1 MVLIEAFLLFIS
13 KKGQTL
19 NSINKF
25 NNFFCQRLIIYE
37 NEKDKRKKLKKN
49 NGLAL
54 YEVQRGLYK

>member
-19 NSINKF
+19 NYINKF
-25 NNFFCQRLIIYE
+25 NNFCCQRLIIYE

>member
-25 NNFFCQRLIIYE
+25 NNFCYQRLIIYE